1 MSTAQA
7 LDLLKQSDAD
17 GALKALQA
25 DIRANPADSKKR
37 IFLFQLLC
45 VLGSW
50 ERALNQL
57 TAIGEMDALALP
69 MVQTYREAIK
79 CEMLR
84 AEVFAGTKV
93 PMLFGQ
99 PDTWTALLIESMLRE
114 GKGEKA
120 EAKQLRDQAFELAP
134 ACKGTVDGQ
143 PFEWIADADM
153 RLGPV
158 LETIVNGKYYWIP
171 FDRLATIQIEEPA
184 DLRDQVWMPAN
195 FMFSNGGESVG
206 LIPTRYIGSVE
217 AGGALALARQTDW
230 IESIEGFY
238 TGLGQRILSTDQGD
252 LALMDIRRID
262 IEAQP
267 ASEDDALD
275 AGEADATASS

>member
-7 LDLLKQSDAD
+7 LDLLKQSDPE
-17 GALKALQA
+17 GALKALQT
-25 DIRANPADSKKR
+25 DIRANPADAKKR

-120 EAKQLRDQAFELAP
+120 QAKQLRDQSFDLAP
-134 ACKGTVDGQ
+134 ACKGTADGQ

-158 LETIVNGKYYWIP
+158 LEAVISGKYYWIP
-171 FDRLATIQIEEPA
+171 FDRLTTIQIEAPA

-206 LIPTRYIGSVE
+206 LIPTRYIGSAE
-217 AGGALALARQTDW
+217 SGDGALALSRKTEW
-230 IESIEGFY
+230 LESVEGFY
-238 TGLGQRILSTDQGD
+238 TGLGQRLFSTDQGD
-252 LALMDIRRID
+252 LPLMDIRRID
-262 IEAQP
+262 IEASEAAGSEEP
-267 ASEDDALD
+267 DLSAS
-275 AGEADATASS
+275 T